1 MIDQSGVEFAFKY
14 HYLVNCDD
22 LFGPLLTEPLTYCYF
37 SCLYP
42 VSTSFTSFTPLFFL
56 INFFHYFFA
65 DCLDMLCKLFLCTLD
80 RRTLERDKVVHINLL
95 NHAVIFV
102 LTSTA
107 EVNLLVAV
115 L

>member
-1 MIDQSGVEFAFKY
+1 
-14 HYLVNCDD
+14 
-22 LFGPLLTEPLTYCYF
+22 
-37 SCLYP
+37 
-42 VSTSFTSFTPLFFL
+42 
-56 INFFHYFFA
+56 
-65 DCLDMLCKLFLCTLD
+65 MLCKLFLCTLD
-80 RRTLERDKVVHINLL
+80 RRTLERDEVVHINLL